1 MRDYG
6 YSMMENLN
14 STSFERLPYCS
25 DWCLQL
31 AHNIILLL
39 NEKDLSAKT
48 TDFIILGKSC
58 IKRSVI
64 CTMTWQFL
72 ISGEAK
78 QNYLTIPEMQ

>member
-1 MRDYG
+1 MRYYG

-31 AHNIILLL
+31 AHIIVIKRERFVGQ
-39 NEKDLSAKT
+39 NNG
-48 TDFIILGKSC
+48 FVILGKSC

-64 CTMTWQFL
+64 CTMTWQFFM
-72 ISGEAK
+72 GK
-78 QNYLTIPEMQ
+78 QNRTISQSQKCSKC

>member
-25 DWCLQL
+25 DRCLLL
-31 AHNIILLL
+31 AHNILLLL
-39 NEKDLSAKT
+39 NEK
-48 TDFIILGKSC
+48 FFGQNNGFVILGKSC

-78 QNYLTIPEMQ
+78 QNYLTKPEMQ